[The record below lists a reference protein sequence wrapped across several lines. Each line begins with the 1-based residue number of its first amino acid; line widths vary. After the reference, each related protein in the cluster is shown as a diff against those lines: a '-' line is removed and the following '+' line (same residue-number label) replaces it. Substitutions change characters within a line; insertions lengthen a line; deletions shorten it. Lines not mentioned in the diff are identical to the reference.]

1 MLCLILILILDFM
14 MNSDITKVFN
24 SYWYSYKIR
33 DIAIPYVTSY
43 ANRGLY
49 MHSFKFHFL
58 LQFDRYNNNYLLSV
72 HLYSVSIQQI
82 QQFVNSSCVH
92 RCLGGL

>member
-1 MLCLILILILDFM
+1 MPMLCLILILILDFM

-24 SYWYSYKIR
+24 SYWNSYKII
-33 DIAIPYVTSY
+33 DITIPYVTRF

-58 LQFDRYNNNYLLSV
+58 LQFDRYNNLLTV
-72 HLYSVSIQQI
+72 HVYTVAIRQI
-82 QQFVNSSCVH
+82 Q
-92 RCLGGL
+92 